1 MSYVQTNRSVFRQ
14 VDYLVII
21 LYAILVI
28 AGAISIYAASYD
40 FDNASMLDCS
50 EFSGKQCLWIGL
62 SFVMGTAILLVDV
75 LFF

>member
-40 FDNASMLDCS
+40 FDNASMLDFS
-50 EFSGKQCLWIGL
+50 EFSGKQFLWIGL
-62 SFVMGTAILLVDV
+62 SLH
-75 LFF
+75 